1 MLEIFFGKVQNP
13 GKNILSCGAW
23 MGFQGFVQLHET
35 VGKLLCELIYVGH
48 FSWVGVVL
56 IQGIKDISKIL

>member
-1 MLEIFFGKVQNP
+1 
-13 GKNILSCGAW
+13 